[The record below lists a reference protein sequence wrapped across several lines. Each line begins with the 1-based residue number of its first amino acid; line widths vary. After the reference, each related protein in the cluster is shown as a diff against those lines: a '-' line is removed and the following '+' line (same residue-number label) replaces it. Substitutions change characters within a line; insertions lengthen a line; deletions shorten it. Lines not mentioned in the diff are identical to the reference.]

1 MYDVIVIGGGPAG
14 YEAALVASQYGAS
27 VSLIDS
33 DGIGGACVLFDCVPS
48 KTFIASTG
56 VRTDMR
62 RAGDLG
68 IELEGATV
76 ALPQVH
82 SRVKSLA
89 RAQSSDIR
97 TKLEAAGV
105 KLYSGRGELI
115 DSQPGMA
122 AHKVRANL
130 HTGEEKVFDADVVLI
145 ATGASPRILPGAE
158 PDGERILT
166 WRQLYDLDT
175 LPEELVVVGSGVTG
189 AEFVSAYPEV
199 GVHVPL
205 VSSRDRVL
213 PHEDEDAALVLEDV
227 LAERGV
233 TLVKHARADAVER
246 TENGVRVLL
255 ADDEQLV
262 RSGFRLL
269 LDTEDDITVVGE
281 ATTGTD
287 AVAKAYALRPDVV
300 LMDIRMPNLD
310 GIEATREITTAGLG
324 NVRILILTTY
334 DTDAYV
340 FEGLQAGA
348 SGFLLKDAGPAELL
362 HAIRVIAAGDAL
374 LAPRITRRL
383 IGRFATRQAADRAG
397 EDRLSVLT
405 EREREVL
412 ALVGEGLSNQEIGA
426 ALFLSPATA
435 RTHVSHAMAKLG
447 ARDRAQLVVIAYRSG
462 LVTP

>member
-1 MYDVIVIGGGPAG
+1 M
-14 YEAALVASQYGAS
+14 
-27 VSLIDS
+27 
-33 DGIGGACVLFDCVPS
+33 
-48 KTFIASTG
+48 
-56 VRTDMR
+56 
-62 RAGDLG
+62 
-68 IELEGATV
+68 
-76 ALPQVH
+76 
-82 SRVKSLA
+82 
-89 RAQSSDIR
+89 
-97 TKLEAAGV
+97 
-105 KLYSGRGELI
+105 
-115 DSQPGMA
+115 
-122 AHKVRANL
+122 
-130 HTGEEKVFDADVVLI
+130 TGEEETPGDGTIKVLI
-145 ATGASPRILPGAE
+145 
-158 PDGERILT
+158 
-166 WRQLYDLDT
+166 
-175 LPEELVVVGSGVTG
+175 
-189 AEFVSAYPEV
+189 
-199 GVHVPL
+199 
-205 VSSRDRVL
+205 
-213 PHEDEDAALVLEDV
+213 
-227 LAERGV
+227 
-233 TLVKHARADAVER
+233 
-246 TENGVRVLL
+246 

-281 ATTGTD
+281 AATGTE

-362 HAIRVIAAGDAL
+362 HAIRVIAVGDAL

-383 IGRFATRQAADRAG
+383 IGRFTTRQAADRAG